1 MGIEVWGRRLDAVCL
16 PGYGA
21 GNRGVCGVY
30 LVVPV
35 LRFELRGGVR
45 IAGHTHVLHRVST

>member
-21 GNRGVCGVY
+21 GNRGVCEVY